1 MRTWAHWTAKTVML
15 TAAFAAAGS
24 GLPGVG
30 LLGAAFAASAGAG
43 GSTSGLGS
51 VLGGHQASAPI
62 SAPVDVCGS
71 AVAVLGLGPGGC
83 QGGASVAGP
92 SAGSAAA

>member
-15 TAAFAAAGS
+15 AATFAAAGAC
-24 GLPGVG
+24 LP
-30 LLGAAFAASAGAG
+30 GAAFAAPAGTA

-62 SAPVDVCGS
+62 SAPVDGCGGRSPHS
-71 AVAVLGLGPGGC
+71 ARGL
-83 QGGASVAGP
+83 
-92 SAGSAAA
+92 AAARAARR